1 MFKILRIPQELSGL
15 FLCSLD
21 VGEGVPIIKMEI

>member
-21 VGEGVPIIKMEI
+21 VGEGFQ